1 MIELSVKEPHIGK
14 IPRYQR
20 PPLRAII
27 GSMFRSHF
35 IVMLVGVISWA
46 GVAQAQYLLVL
57 KNGRQIHVQRY
68 RDDGSMIKFSGL
80 GGEIAISKDQVQ
92 TIRRAEEGDRLGSP
106 SLSVNQAPTTVAP
119 EPPPRPTKAPEVK
132 PPSVSAG
139 DGQLAKKRAEEQKA
153 YEDKVKGLTAEI
165 KELRDRYSWI
175 TRGTKGPEP
184 SFFTTEEA
192 FKGQQADLM
201 SRLRDAQYKEQ
212 GLPTERASA
221 RRDFNASNVSAFQTP
236 PFSIDPPPPYTERE
250 KELSDMR
257 ARITQAEN
265 ERQQLIEEMKA
276 KNFEIGSLFL
286 D

>member
-1 MIELSVKEPHIGK
+1 
-14 IPRYQR
+14 
-20 PPLRAII
+20 
-27 GSMFRSHF
+27 
-35 IVMLVGVISWA
+35 MLVGVISWA

-57 KNGRQIHVQRY
+57 KNGRQIHVQSY

-153 YEDKVKGLTAEI
+153 YEDKVKELTEQLRGLRE
-165 KELRDRYSWI
+165 RYSMI

-192 FKGQQADLM
+192 FKGQQADLI
-201 SRLRDAQYKEQ
+201 SRLRDAQYKAQ
-212 GLPTERASA
+212 GLPTGSASQ
-221 RRDFNASNVSAFQTP
+221 SP
-236 PFSIDPPPPYTERE
+236 PFSLDAPPPYTERE
-250 KELSDMR
+250 KELSDLTVR
-257 ARITQAEN
+257 VNGEPLKLSQGASIATLLEKLAVSTPRVAVERNRDIVPKAQYATTALAEGD
-265 ERQQLIEEMKA
+265 ELEVVE
-276 KNFEIGSLFL
+276 FVGGG
-286 D
+286 

>member
-1 MIELSVKEPHIGK
+1 
-14 IPRYQR
+14 
-20 PPLRAII
+20 
-27 GSMFRSHF
+27 MFRPHF

-57 KNGRQIHVQRY
+57 KNGRQIHVQSY

-106 SLSVNQAPTTVAP
+106 SLSVNQAPATVAP

-132 PPSVSAG
+132 PPSASAG

-212 GLPTERASA
+212 GLPTERAPA
-221 RRDFNASNVSAFQTP
+221 RRDFDASNVSAFQTP

>member
-1 MIELSVKEPHIGK
+1 
-14 IPRYQR
+14 
-20 PPLRAII
+20 
-27 GSMFRSHF
+27 MFRPHF

-57 KNGRQIHVQRY
+57 KNGRQIYVQSY

-221 RRDFNASNVSAFQTP
+221 RRDFNASNVNAFQTP

>member
-1 MIELSVKEPHIGK
+1 
-14 IPRYQR
+14 
-20 PPLRAII
+20 
-27 GSMFRSHF
+27 MFRLHF
-35 IVMLVGVISWA
+35 IAMLVGVIGWA

-57 KNGRQIHVQRY
+57 KNGRQIHVQSY

-165 KELRDRYSWI
+165 KELRDRYSWT
-175 TRGTKGPEP
+175 TRGTKGPEA
-184 SFFTTEEA
+184 SLFTTDEA
-192 FKGQQADLM
+192 YKGQQADLM
-201 SRLRDAQYKEQ
+201 SRLRDAQYKAQ
-212 GLPTERASA
+212 GLPTGSAS
-221 RRDFNASNVSAFQTP
+221 QTP

>member
-1 MIELSVKEPHIGK
+1 
-14 IPRYQR
+14 
-20 PPLRAII
+20 
-27 GSMFRSHF
+27 
-35 IVMLVGVISWA
+35 MLVGVISWA

-57 KNGRQIHVQRY
+57 KNGRQIYVQSY

-80 GGEIAISKDQVQ
+80 GGEIAISRDQVQ
-92 TIRRAEEGDRLGSP
+92 TIRRAEESDRLGSP

-175 TRGTKGPEP
+175 TRGTKGPEA
-184 SFFTTEEA
+184 SLFTTDEA
-192 FKGQQADLM
+192 YKGQQADLM
-201 SRLRDAQYKEQ
+201 SRLRDAQYKAQ
-212 GLPTERASA
+212 GLPTGSAS
-221 RRDFNASNVSAFQTP
+221 QTP

-265 ERQQLIEEMKA
+265 ERQRLIEEMKA

>member
-1 MIELSVKEPHIGK
+1 
-14 IPRYQR
+14 
-20 PPLRAII
+20 
-27 GSMFRSHF
+27 MFRPHF

-57 KNGRQIHVQRY
+57 KNGRQIHVQSY

-201 SRLRDAQYKEQ
+201 SRLRDAQYKAQ
-212 GLPTERASA
+212 GLPRGLAA
-221 RRDFNASNVSAFQTP
+221 RRFKCQPSTP

-265 ERQQLIEEMKA
+265 ERAANSSRK
-276 KNFEIGSLFL
+276 
-286 D
+286 

>member
-1 MIELSVKEPHIGK
+1 MIELSVKEPHFAK

-20 PPLRAII
+20 PPPRAII

-57 KNGRQIHVQRY
+57 KNGRQLQVQSY
-68 RDDGSMIKFSGL
+68 RDDGSMINFSGL

-192 FKGQQADLM
+192 YKGQQADLM
-201 SRLRDAQYKEQ
+201 SRLRDAQYKAQ
-212 GLPTERASA
+212 GLPTGSAS
-221 RRDFNASNVSAFQTP
+221 QTP

>member
-1 MIELSVKEPHIGK
+1 
-14 IPRYQR
+14 
-20 PPLRAII
+20 
-27 GSMFRSHF
+27 MFRPHF

-57 KNGRQIHVQRY
+57 KNGRQIYVQSY

-80 GGEIAISKDQVQ
+80 GGEIAISRDQVQ

-175 TRGTKGPEP
+175 TRGTKGPEA
-184 SFFTTEEA
+184 SLFTTDEA
-192 FKGQQADLM
+192 YKGQQADLM
-201 SRLRDAQYKEQ
+201 SRLRDAQYKAQ
-212 GLPTERASA
+212 GLPTGSAS
-221 RRDFNASNVSAFQTP
+221 QTP

-265 ERQQLIEEMKA
+265 ERQRLIEEMKA

>member
-1 MIELSVKEPHIGK
+1 MIELSVKEPHIAK

-20 PPLRAII
+20 PPPRAII
-27 GSMFRSHF
+27 GSMFRAHF
-35 IVMLVGVISWA
+35 VVVLVGVISWA

-57 KNGRQIHVQRY
+57 KNGRQIHVQSY

-153 YEDKVKGLTAEI
+153 YEDKVKESTEQLRGLRE
-165 KELRDRYSWI
+165 RYSMI

-192 FKGQQADLM
+192 FKGQQADLI
-201 SRLRDAQYKEQ
+201 SRLRDAQYKAQ
-212 GLPTERASA
+212 GLPTGSASQ
-221 RRDFNASNVSAFQTP
+221 SP
-236 PFSIDPPPPYTERE
+236 PFSLDAPPPYTERE
-250 KELSDMR
+250 KELSDLR
-257 ARITQAEN
+257 ARITQVEN
-265 ERQQLIEEMKA
+265 DRQKLIEEMKA
-276 KNFEIGSLFL
+276 KNFETGSLFL